1 MGFNLNNAP
10 KEKPTEFD
18 NSPLAD
24 GRYAVTIEKV
34 EYTTSSNNNP
44 MLSIRFKT
52 QDKGRFIFDQIMDD
66 PTKQINLYRVSRL
79 LTAVGVTPKGELD
92 LKDLTKLL
100 KKGMELVVSI
110 KTKNNFTNIDISG
123 DNEGYYPIGGHPDP
137 VGEPGQKGKPSS
149 QDPLGE
155 PKAPDVDEDDD
166 SDDPFPTLQTS
177 DDDSDF

>member
-52 QDKGRFIFDQIMDD
+52 MDKGRFIFDQIMDD

-79 LTAVGVTPKGELD
+79 LTAVGVTPRGELE

-123 DNEGYYPIGGHPDP
+123 DNEGYYPIGGHKDP
-137 VGEPGQKGKPSS
+137 VGEPGVPGNV
-149 QDPLGE
+149 DPFGE
-155 PKAPDVDEDDD
+155 PTRPDEDDD
-166 SDDPFPTLQTS
+166 SDDPFPPIQTS